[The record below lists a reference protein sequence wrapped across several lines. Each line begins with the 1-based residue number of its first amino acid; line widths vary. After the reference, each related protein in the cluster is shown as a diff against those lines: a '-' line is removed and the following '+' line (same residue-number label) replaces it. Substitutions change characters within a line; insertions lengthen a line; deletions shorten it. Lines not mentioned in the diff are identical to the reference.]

1 MLRILF
7 SFISFAV
14 CTFWCCAFALN
25 FRTNDAAKR
34 LLTLFLATCSVL
46 YFCHGLYF
54 TIGLSHG
61 QECLWTLCS
70 LSVYP
75 LYYIYICLLTSYRP
89 SIPKLMMLLGPG
101 FVVAVVKYVYPTPGA
116 DLARQIL
123 NIIQVLGVCYF
134 GYLRLWRFDRALK
147 EVYSDTEG
155 KDTTAVKRLLV
166 AFVITSLCS
175 AVANGIGK
183 QYFAQSEWHILAV
196 LIPFAVMLYLLSYMG
211 YTRTFTS
218 EQYES
223 DMSESDN
230 PQSDAELPSQQSDV
244 PFIIDEDLF
253 LRQDLKIGDVVR
265 RTGVCRTYVFN
276 YINKEYGC
284 SFSDYV
290 NRLRVEYAKTLM
302 KDSSRIKL
310 SVIAT
315 QSGFSNEQAFYRN
328 FRKFTGLTPQAWKDI
343 HS

>member
-7 SFISFAV
+7 SFIPFAV
-14 CTFWCCAFALN
+14 CTFWFCAFALN
-25 FRTNDAAKR
+25 FRTNDVAKR

-89 SIPKLMMLLGPG
+89 SISKLMMLLGPG
-101 FVVAVVKYVYPTPGA
+101 FVVAVVKYIHPTPEA
-116 DLARQIL
+116 YLARQIL
-123 NIIQVLGVCYF
+123 NTIQVFSVCYF

-196 LIPFAVMLYLLSYMG
+196 LVPFAVMLYLLSYMG

-223 DMSESDN
+223 DMSESDE
-230 PQSDAELPSQQSDV
+230 PASGAELPDGQLMV
-244 PFIIDEDLF
+244 PFTIDEELF
-253 LRQDLKIGDVVR
+253 LRSDLKIVDVAR
-265 RTGVCRTYVFN
+265 RTGVCRTYVSS
-276 YINKEYGC
+276 YINREYGC

-290 NRLRVEYAKTLM
+290 NQLRIDYAKSLM
-302 KDSSRIKL
+302 QKSSDTKL
-310 SVIAT
+310 IAIAE
-315 QSGFSNEQAFYRN
+315 QSGFASEQSFYRN
-328 FRKFTGLTPQAWKDI
+328 FRKFTGMTPQAWKNLQ
-343 HS
+343 S